1 MKINVNTGKRTLKM
15 RILSAFMAFLIFSL
29 TSPEL
34 FENLGVGLIVHGAI
48 PNLTAGS
55 GTIDSSTTQISKYMG
70 QSSGTGAVR
79 DSHNADGTTSNGTYT
94 GRIRP
99 VTVSMYDYLTDGE
112 INGTWN
118 VLNDNN
124 YTWYY
129 RYDPYTKFNNAISS
143 DVLDSPIT
151 LSEASENITIQY
163 QSTWFSSSENVYIH
177 LYNGST
183 NNGWPGKLM
192 TYNSNTNKFEYTVK
206 ASDLSFFPKG
216 VVFNGGSDAKKTD
229 KVDLSETMSANHT
242 YVFKDG
248 IDQKIVFKF
257 RGNWEPNSLNIHIWD
272 DYGGITTYPGY
283 PMNYDY
289 WYSNNY
295 YYTTEAVNPTR
306 VPNAYKMSWSGGDS
320 GDKSYSFARGYT
332 YIIDGSNRNVVES
345 YQHVS
350 YDAGSSGEG
359 AQAITTDHYL
369 NPLYTGYFITP
380 SSGKPSYNN
389 FYWMPNLAQTSDSSA
404 NADAAVQG
412 LVDATLNADGLVQ
425 KDGIALPYFDST
437 WASNHKYNTSNQ
449 TYSSSGNK
457 DIMKCWE
464 STDSKKISF
473 PFYETLQATT
483 TEGQYAKYYQ
493 FNSKDSNLVFHNNDT
508 TPADSYFEETET
520 VIKDVYEGS
529 GFFPYN
535 TTSSINSSNR
545 EKNCK
550 NNNYGFGTKFEMTFK
565 LGENGMAE
573 AVDEN
578 GKKIT
583 TGIADT
589 VPMKFEFDGDDD
601 LWVFIDGNLVLDIGG
616 AHGASKGEI
625 DFSTAKAKVDK
636 LVQYNDTNK
645 DKLDA
650 DVNTSS
656 TTTPNVVS
664 LEDKIISLTM
674 NGNTPTYDT
683 SVTHK
688 MTIFYMERGMA
699 QSNLYVRY
707 NFIPEDTFTKMKIK
721 EQTDFSGVNKGLKAI
736 TQKAAD
742 RDVFKYTVS
751 NNGTNADDVY
761 HNTYTNKAFTRTVQ
775 GENTQLTTAGT
786 ISNKNFN
793 PSSYDTVADVAY
805 NWVDEYASVNGTKME
820 SSEKAAGITGSS
832 GELYL
837 MHGIAADLTTG
848 LEVKSSAEFEGQ
860 FKRYSTMTIVQDA
873 NLYTPNKNNTPAT
886 LSTNPSFA
894 RSVSQYYTTTK
905 SISSNTYRTPV
916 VLDDN
921 VNTFKFRNDI
931 NPSDIMQG
939 DATNYPDTGVHIDSA
954 AQVTELFVNTVK
966 VGAISVTKS
975 AKATNGTEE
984 NGVQDTFTFQLS
996 LTNVFG
1002 TDVDVSDYSGI
1013 KAKKTGDITAQSGYI
1028 DTSGYFTLTAGQ
1040 TITIEGIPYGTAY
1053 TITETSPGT
1062 NYQQSST
1069 TGTLSGT
1076 TDTNTKSGTVINIR
1090 LTGSLVLNKTVTG
1103 NTDATDFPF
1112 NVTLTV
1118 PTGVILSNYTITNG
1132 TTTYNPTSGTAFTV
1146 SVPKNGSVTLSG
1158 IPYGTAYTVTETR
1171 PAEATADP
1179 AVSGGD
1185 NFDGTG
1191 TIDGSGDSVTITNT
1205 YPTTTEVDVEKTDG
1219 GTNKLANAELELWY
1233 KETTTP
1239 DTFSSNDPQSIPNQM
1254 NGMKVSKS
1262 TTDVGVP
1269 GLETTTEKTKTYTY
1283 SPSSYNNPG
1292 VPSSSDKDWI
1302 LPRNDTDYIY
1312 FRDYNTSTPGEH
1324 DSPSYNST
1332 SKNDKNTNDAQKRTW
1347 RATNFATIKAASG
1360 SDPGTHGQ
1368 DLELDYDESY
1378 WFAAE
1383 FYGSGKKTV
1392 KYAMWERF
1400 VDEYD
1405 GHITTVWKI
1414 QPPDGYTEVRFIL
1427 LKGDNWIR
1435 STQKIPYKLGKIYHK
1450 TSWGGIWKYENG
1462 INCYFDVPYESE
1474 GYWASHDNDSQN
1486 NGIYDKRMETTGTML
1501 QAKKYEP
1508 TEQKIIFHCNSSN
1521 VWHNIHIQFFTDAAG
1536 NNPVNEQAFPG
1547 YMMEPYAYAGSD
1559 YRTND
1564 GYLTYELT
1572 IPANAKSFR
1581 ITNGADE
1588 GSTYGYYTAVTQLN
1602 DGSDND
1608 HGKGKKN
1615 YANYFCFDNY
1625 QDKNGTLKFWDEKP
1639 ESISNFTYSNSEVT
1653 SDCDYVYF
1661 KAPSTWNN
1669 VYAYFY
1675 GGGNLRDDNWQ
1686 RACYSSWP
1694 GVAPAGTEYGS
1705 VHSNTYSIHTTG
1717 NEYNGTGASGTLS
1730 PESYYTV
1737 GSEKIYKFRLPMGDR
1752 KNYSKVVFNNG
1763 LKSQSGGQ
1771 ETGVIDYEAGY
1782 IYSKNGSATKHYEKK
1797 PTKTYTGRTNT
1808 AYTSDDKTEY
1818 IYIKNTAGWQDLHI
1832 TFYDA
1837 NDGQILQKGH
1847 GYVMDYAG
1855 NDGKDYYRIPIPED
1869 TAKFSINNGTGQ
1881 ANKYATD
1888 KYSIV
1893 RLGSDGKSTS
1903 TKSAS
1908 DKFVYE
1914 PTGTTSATLT
1924 RIGLNEG
1931 GTPTEVVSETIIAQT
1946 EDVSNYNPNTPN
1958 NGVRQTVS
1966 GTDDTL
1972 NIRDSAATKW
1982 DLPIGAAT
1990 VTFYNASGAVVGS
2003 GVMMKTNADSD
2014 GYVWYTKKIPINAAS
2029 FSVSYVK
2036 SSTVTNTP
2044 TYPLY
2049 SKTAD
2054 SDGNKTT
2061 KGDMFYETAGTNK
2074 LSMIYAEP
2082 ALVEAD
2088 DETYQKRG
2096 DDLYLVC
2103 DSKCN
2108 PTVTFYAN
2116 GDNILRSDVKGKYI
2130 NVDEN
2135 GKHWYRV
2142 SIPKGAES
2150 FTIGSDS
2157 TKYPIY
2163 ELKSKFSR
2171 YQKDYTLGDMQY
2183 SYNGSTATLLYPIFT
2198 LDDEYTLSVS
2208 DDKTISSKSGLLTV
2222 DTSVTEPYADADSGI
2237 TPATSDTYSG
2247 MPVLYDTA
2255 SNDITYTWTNP
2266 DYFYV
2271 RFKNT
2276 GNWSGTIKAYYY
2288 DGSNYVATSAVAS
2301 EGTGTNEVYKFTNDN
2316 NYTKVYFS
2324 NGTRRTVE
2332 ITLAPPAV
2340 GVTGAKYGYGYMF
2353 QTSSFNDTGGTSHS
2367 KDSNDYY
2374 LVNVVEPINQA
2385 NSVNVTWSS
2394 HTTSDLNNYIWVY
2407 YGTNNTGMNIR
2418 AYYFNTS
2425 SGVKKDV
2432 GGNPYSKNVSGTTY
2446 YFGKIEYNSGYD
2458 KVMFFN
2464 ESSNG
2469 QGYYMLT
2476 RLDVSTALKGK
2487 VYTKGNYSYKIEGNN
2502 NVWNGPPEDI
2512 PKPNGLQNMDIN
2524 VYDCDDVTST
2534 YGNATY
2540 FGSGTTTYTVN
2551 TITFPNTPASPTTYT
2566 VTYQPEDRYGMI
2578 SDENTNGVL
2587 GFNDED
2593 NFITLVIPATVT
2605 PYIKFYES
2613 TDGSGDA
2620 INNATSNASSK
2631 GLLLK
2636 PVAANDMKLNGTT
2649 YTCEST
2655 TTEGNTTYKVRL
2667 PKNARSFTI
2676 TNGTRSGTH
2685 TLDENIT
2692 VKISGG
2698 QLNPKSTDD
2707 QKVITIHHAGSTFT
2721 VTQNATVTTQL
2732 DVTLTD
2738 VRDGY
2743 TVTRKAAM
2751 TDPLNPRSD
2760 ADYVFFTDTNNT
2772 IGGGSGTVYAYF
2784 YGGAD
2789 GEYDT
2794 GAGGTYTP
2802 WPGIKATTAN
2812 NGTAD
2817 TTYTDNDGNTV
2828 YMFRVPRGE
2837 NGTYPYVIFNN
2848 GVSSIKIT
2856 QAASVTAGKNYV
2868 LDTTASGQYG
2878 TFAGSGKVYPV
2889 TEQSKAESNPT
2900 IDYGNSSSKYIY
2912 IVNNG
2917 PYDLGGSSR
2926 TPLDDMHVIFY
2937 DSGKN
2942 VIGTGSPGYK
2952 PDKVVG
2958 NNKQYNG
2965 SDVYRIAAPSN
2976 AKYFQI
2982 TNGTKAGTTYDRERM
2997 SEIKEINADGLY
3009 RFVPSAANAVDY
3021 IEETSIPTKQ
3031 SDAHFLLDLINVV
3044 TESDEEISVDG
3055 TIPVHVAT
3063 VVTGDDGKTAY
3074 IKWVKDYDPTRSP
3087 AGSIDTAYIANVEAD
3102 IGENATG
3109 TKKVKVVKNGEYY
3122 WVESVAPSGY
3132 QVNPNSFGFTV
3143 PTTTSVTIPDPP
3155 NPTGQLTLNKKLKK
3169 FSDDNNASITSDE
3182 KNTQFTFTITLTA
3195 PVGTD
3200 WSKYTLQKDGTDI
3213 TTGVTTEG
3221 LTRTVVVTVPATGTD
3236 VVISNIPSGTY
3247 YTVTETS
3254 PTNYSD
3260 EPVTI
3265 YKDGVISTNLDE
3277 ISGNIPSDAL
3287 PKNNV
3292 SYAVTNKREIGGLTL
3307 EKVADGEYAAAGVN
3321 VTNNTTHEINYTE
3334 FTYTVTLTAPE
3345 NVDFRDYITW
3355 ADFTALGATVTKING
3370 TAVSGTPE
3378 TDFNNAAP
3386 LRTIE
3391 FTVKVKANNGSK
3403 LVKNLPIGTKYT
3415 VTEVDPTSSI
3425 DISNWSKSGEV
3436 TTAAEMTP
3444 TNLNPTVTITNTFGS
3459 CEIVLTK
3466 TAKEKVGTTDIGSVL
3481 AGAKFKLVDA
3491 NDDSKVI
3498 KFSLTTKASDD
3509 VTGKQTKVYSANAS
3523 GTHNVSSTNTWLETG
3538 EDGRLHIK
3546 GLSPGDYYLEEQA
3559 APNGYSNLDSNRL
3572 DNGTAQPKR
3581 VYFSAGDNTKLKNIT
3596 CSDEMAPA
3604 YIKLFEHINEYR
3616 PTEWGNPTFIFKI
3629 KQTGYYAWS
3638 TPANEGDPSVWQLT
3652 ATNSGRE
3659 TLVALTVND
3668 NGTLDTNILSG
3679 SVTGKTFTGWKV
3691 ESTDEE
3697 ITVGENQTVKEYQG
3711 MFDIDS
3717 QGRIRVEPGSY
3728 EITRMPVSRYEFVT
3742 SATTAPYDNG
3752 GTAGTQ
3758 TENLKNHIP
3767 QEKVTISP
3775 LAAGK
3780 TVDVHYYDNVAYYDK
3795 FSQVDEEINKFYTL
3809 DINKKN
3815 TTVKGIRIADYHQVG
3830 TTPIGSTAADTVEVT
3845 DDTTNPATTT
3855 QTMTV
3860 PVGNL
3865 KIFKIMSDG
3874 SEVAMT
3880 DSEKAALT
3888 GTNFIVSYTYDSE
3901 SGDKESFGHASPAT
3915 NDFSYDDTAEDES
3928 NIGRNPSI
3936 VVHNSQKYENGVYT
3950 LKAKYKTDANT
3961 EFTTTFDLVFLR
3973 SST

>member
-129 RYDPYTKFNNAISS
+129 RYDPYTKFNNAISQTGGTTTIKSAQSYNITIKYYGNNKFSSS
-143 DVLDSPIT
+143 DTVYIYLWNANKNSGWTNHKMSFDNVNSCFYFTFSTTNENYIGFTPDRIIFHDNGSKKSPDILQTMTAGNTYTFTENTSDGKVNYRLRLNSSNTDAHIYPYNSDTDKLSAWRGVSMTSDGNDYYSYTQNNNTYKKAIFNGTWGQYPGSGSSGFGTSGGYTYFYNWGNSPAEFIQWPNLDVTTST
-151 LSEASENITIQY
+151 GSENITEI
-163 QSTWFSSSENVYIH
+163 T
-177 LYNGST
+177 G
-183 NNGWPGKLM
+183 G
-192 TYNSNTNKFEYTVK
+192 
-206 ASDLSFFPKG
+206 LS
-216 VVFNGGSDAKKTD
+216 
-229 KVDLSETMSANHT
+229 
-242 YVFKDG
+242 
-248 IDQKIVFKF
+248 
-257 RGNWEPNSLNIHIWD
+257 
-272 DYGGITTYPGY
+272 
-283 PMNYDY
+283 
-289 WYSNNY
+289 
-295 YYTTEAVNPTR
+295 
-306 VPNAYKMSWSGGDS
+306 
-320 GDKSYSFARGYT
+320 
-332 YIIDGSNRNVVES
+332 
-345 YQHVS
+345 
-350 YDAGSSGEG
+350 
-359 AQAITTDHYL
+359 

-380 SSGKPSYNN
+380 SSGKPIYNN
-389 FYWMPNLAQTSDSSA
+389 FYWMPNLAQTSANSA
-404 NADAAVQG
+404 NSDAAVQG

-437 WASNHKYNTSNQ
+437 WASNHKYNASTQ

-493 FNSKDSNLVFHNNDT
+493 FNSKDSNLVFHNNYT
-508 TPADSYFEETET
+508 TPAASYFEETET

-535 TTSSINSSNR
+535 TTSSIDSSNR

-664 LEDKIISLTM
+664 LEDKIIGLTM

-886 LSTNPSFA
+886 LSTNPSVA

-1013 KAKKTGDITAQSGYI
+1013 KAKKTGDTTAQSGYI

-1312 FRDYNTSTPGEH
+1312 FRDYNTGTPGEH
-1324 DSPSYNST
+1324 DSQSFGSGDN
-1332 SKNDKNTNDAQKRTW
+1332 RTW
-1347 RATNFATIKAASG
+1347 KQTTFANRKAATS
-1360 SDPGTHGQ
+1360 SNPGTHDQ
-1368 DLELDYDESY
+1368 DQELGFSDGHT
-1378 WFAAE
+1378 WMAAE
-1383 FYGSGKKTV
+1383 FSGSGKKTV
-1392 KYAMWERF
+1392 RYAVWERF
-1400 VDEYD
+1400 VDD
-1405 GHITTVWKI
+1405 HFADRNTVVWKI
-1414 QPPDGYTEVRFIL
+1414 QPPDGYTHVRFMMMHDDTCVRKTVAI
-1427 LKGDNWIR
+1427 N
-1435 STQKIPYKLGKIYHK
+1435 YKLGRIYHK
-1450 TSWGGIWKYENG
+1450 TNWGGYWTSKDSK
-1462 INCYFDVPYESE
+1462 NCYYDVPVEYEYSTDTDN
-1474 GYWASHDNDSQN
+1474 YWAPEDIEPYDMRDS
-1486 NGIYDKRMETTGTML
+1486 GSTMS

-1508 TEQKIIFHCNSSN
+1508 TDKKIIFYCNSQQ
-1521 VWHNIHIQFFTDAAG
+1521 VWHNIHIQFFKSNSENDT
-1536 NNPVNEQAFPG
+1536 VNGQAFPG
-1547 YMMEPYAYAGSD
+1547 YMMEPYAYAENN
-1559 YRTND
+1559 YRLRADNKEQ
-1564 GYLTYELT
+1564 YLTYELT
-1572 IPANAKSFR
+1572 IPKGATHFR
-1581 ITNGADE
+1581 INNGVSGGAY
-1588 GSTYGYYTAVTQLN
+1588 SYMTAITEISN
-1602 DGSDND
+1602 DSNT
-1608 HGKGKKN
+1608 KN
-1615 YANYFCFDNY
+1615 GGNYFVLNTTATDRTSCLDSSNAPK
-1625 QDKNGTLKFWDEKP
+1625 QNVELHK
-1639 ESISNFTYSNSEVT
+1639 SINTITNLSHENTNKTYTTSKVT

-1661 KAPSTWNN
+1661 KAPSGWNN

-1694 GVAPAGTEYGS
+1694 GVAPAGTEYDS

-1893 RLGSDGKSTS
+1893 RLGSDGKSTA

-1914 PTGTTSATLT
+1914 LIGTTSATLT

-1982 DLPIGAAT
+1982 NLPIGAAT
-1990 VTFYNASGAVVGS
+1990 VTFYDEDGAVVGS
-2003 GVMMKTNADSD
+2003 GVMMKTNTDSD

-2029 FSVSYVK
+2029 FSVSYVN

-2074 LSMIYAEP
+2074 LSMIYAKP
-2082 ALVEAD
+2082 ALDEID

-2103 DSKCN
+2103 DSKFDRN

-2116 GDNILRSDVKGKYI
+2116 GDNVLRSGVTGKYI

-2237 TPATSDTYSG
+2237 TPATDVNIGSTL
-2247 MPVLYDTA
+2247 PVLYDTA

-2353 QTSSFNDTGGTSHS
+2353 HTSFQ
-2367 KDSNDYY
+2367 
-2374 LVNVVEPINQA
+2374 V
-2385 NSVNVTWSS
+2385 
-2394 HTTSDLNNYIWVY
+2394 
-2407 YGTNNTGMNIR
+2407 
-2418 AYYFNTS
+2418 F
-2425 SGVKKDV
+2425 KK
-2432 GGNPYSKNVSGTTY
+2432 
-2446 YFGKIEYNSGYD
+2446 
-2458 KVMFFN
+2458 
-2464 ESSNG
+2464 
-2469 QGYYMLT
+2469 
-2476 RLDVSTALKGK
+2476 
-2487 VYTKGNYSYKIEGNN
+2487 
-2502 NVWNGPPEDI
+2502 
-2512 PKPNGLQNMDIN
+2512 
-2524 VYDCDDVTST
+2524 
-2534 YGNATY
+2534 
-2540 FGSGTTTYTVN
+2540 
-2551 TITFPNTPASPTTYT
+2551 
-2566 VTYQPEDRYGMI
+2566 
-2578 SDENTNGVL
+2578 
-2587 GFNDED
+2587 
-2593 NFITLVIPATVT
+2593 
-2605 PYIKFYES
+2605 
-2613 TDGSGDA
+2613 
-2620 INNATSNASSK
+2620 
-2631 GLLLK
+2631 
-2636 PVAANDMKLNGTT
+2636 
-2649 YTCEST
+2649 
-2655 TTEGNTTYKVRL
+2655 
-2667 PKNARSFTI
+2667 
-2676 TNGTRSGTH
+2676 
-2685 TLDENIT
+2685 
-2692 VKISGG
+2692 
-2698 QLNPKSTDD
+2698 
-2707 QKVITIHHAGSTFT
+2707 
-2721 VTQNATVTTQL
+2721 
-2732 DVTLTD
+2732 
-2738 VRDGY
+2738 
-2743 TVTRKAAM
+2743 
-2751 TDPLNPRSD
+2751 
-2760 ADYVFFTDTNNT
+2760 
-2772 IGGGSGTVYAYF
+2772 
-2784 YGGAD
+2784 
-2789 GEYDT
+2789 
-2794 GAGGTYTP
+2794 
-2802 WPGIKATTAN
+2802 
-2812 NGTAD
+2812 
-2817 TTYTDNDGNTV
+2817 
-2828 YMFRVPRGE
+2828 
-2837 NGTYPYVIFNN
+2837 
-2848 GVSSIKIT
+2848 
-2856 QAASVTAGKNYV
+2856 
-2868 LDTTASGQYG
+2868 
-2878 TFAGSGKVYPV
+2878 
-2889 TEQSKAESNPT
+2889 
-2900 IDYGNSSSKYIY
+2900 
-2912 IVNNG
+2912 
-2917 PYDLGGSSR
+2917 
-2926 TPLDDMHVIFY
+2926 
-2937 DSGKN
+2937 
-2942 VIGTGSPGYK
+2942 
-2952 PDKVVG
+2952 
-2958 NNKQYNG
+2958 
-2965 SDVYRIAAPSN
+2965 
-2976 AKYFQI
+2976 
-2982 TNGTKAGTTYDRERM
+2982 
-2997 SEIKEINADGLY
+2997 
-3009 RFVPSAANAVDY
+3009 
-3021 IEETSIPTKQ
+3021 
-3031 SDAHFLLDLINVV
+3031 
-3044 TESDEEISVDG
+3044 
-3055 TIPVHVAT
+3055 
-3063 VVTGDDGKTAY
+3063 
-3074 IKWVKDYDPTRSP
+3074 
-3087 AGSIDTAYIANVEAD
+3087 
-3102 IGENATG
+3102 
-3109 TKKVKVVKNGEYY
+3109 
-3122 WVESVAPSGY
+3122 
-3132 QVNPNSFGFTV
+3132 
-3143 PTTTSVTIPDPP
+3143 
-3155 NPTGQLTLNKKLKK
+3155 
-3169 FSDDNNASITSDE
+3169 
-3182 KNTQFTFTITLTA
+3182 
-3195 PVGTD
+3195 
-3200 WSKYTLQKDGTDI
+3200 
-3213 TTGVTTEG
+3213 
-3221 LTRTVVVTVPATGTD
+3221 
-3236 VVISNIPSGTY
+3236 
-3247 YTVTETS
+3247 
-3254 PTNYSD
+3254 
-3260 EPVTI
+3260 
-3265 YKDGVISTNLDE
+3265 
-3277 ISGNIPSDAL
+3277 
-3287 PKNNV
+3287 
-3292 SYAVTNKREIGGLTL
+3292 
-3307 EKVADGEYAAAGVN
+3307 
-3321 VTNNTTHEINYTE
+3321 
-3334 FTYTVTLTAPE
+3334 
-3345 NVDFRDYITW
+3345 
-3355 ADFTALGATVTKING
+3355 
-3370 TAVSGTPE
+3370 
-3378 TDFNNAAP
+3378 
-3386 LRTIE
+3386 
-3391 FTVKVKANNGSK
+3391 
-3403 LVKNLPIGTKYT
+3403 
-3415 VTEVDPTSSI
+3415 
-3425 DISNWSKSGEV
+3425 
-3436 TTAAEMTP
+3436 
-3444 TNLNPTVTITNTFGS
+3444 
-3459 CEIVLTK
+3459 
-3466 TAKEKVGTTDIGSVL
+3466 
-3481 AGAKFKLVDA
+3481 
-3491 NDDSKVI
+3491 
-3498 KFSLTTKASDD
+3498 
-3509 VTGKQTKVYSANAS
+3509 
-3523 GTHNVSSTNTWLETG
+3523 
-3538 EDGRLHIK
+3538 
-3546 GLSPGDYYLEEQA
+3546 
-3559 APNGYSNLDSNRL
+3559 
-3572 DNGTAQPKR
+3572 
-3581 VYFSAGDNTKLKNIT
+3581 
-3596 CSDEMAPA
+3596 
-3604 YIKLFEHINEYR
+3604 
-3616 PTEWGNPTFIFKI
+3616 
-3629 KQTGYYAWS
+3629 
-3638 TPANEGDPSVWQLT
+3638 
-3652 ATNSGRE
+3652 
-3659 TLVALTVND
+3659 
-3668 NGTLDTNILSG
+3668 
-3679 SVTGKTFTGWKV
+3679 
-3691 ESTDEE
+3691 
-3697 ITVGENQTVKEYQG
+3697 
-3711 MFDIDS
+3711 
-3717 QGRIRVEPGSY
+3717 
-3728 EITRMPVSRYEFVT
+3728 
-3742 SATTAPYDNG
+3742 
-3752 GTAGTQ
+3752 
-3758 TENLKNHIP
+3758 
-3767 QEKVTISP
+3767 
-3775 LAAGK
+3775 
-3780 TVDVHYYDNVAYYDK
+3780 
-3795 FSQVDEEINKFYTL
+3795 
-3809 DINKKN
+3809 
-3815 TTVKGIRIADYHQVG
+3815 
-3830 TTPIGSTAADTVEVT
+3830 
-3845 DDTTNPATTT
+3845 
-3855 QTMTV
+3855 
-3860 PVGNL
+3860 
-3865 KIFKIMSDG
+3865 
-3874 SEVAMT
+3874 
-3880 DSEKAALT
+3880 
-3888 GTNFIVSYTYDSE
+3888 
-3901 SGDKESFGHASPAT
+3901 
-3915 NDFSYDDTAEDES
+3915 
-3928 NIGRNPSI
+3928 
-3936 VVHNSQKYENGVYT
+3936 
-3950 LKAKYKTDANT
+3950 
-3961 EFTTTFDLVFLR
+3961 
-3973 SST
+3973 

>member
-129 RYDPYTKFNNAISS
+129 RYDPYTKFNNAISQTGGTTTIKSAQSYNITIKYYGNNKFSSS
-143 DVLDSPIT
+143 DTVYIYLWNANKNSGWTNHKMSFDNVNSCFYFTFSTTNENYIGFTPDRIIFHDNGSKKSPDILQTMTAGNTYTFTENTSDGKVNYRLRLNSSNTDAHIYPYNSDTDKLSAWRGVSMTSDGNDYYSYTQNNNTYKKAIFNGTWGQYPGSGSSGFGTSGGYTYFYNWGNSPAEFIQWPNLDVTTST
-151 LSEASENITIQY
+151 GSENITEI
-163 QSTWFSSSENVYIH
+163 T
-177 LYNGST
+177 G
-183 NNGWPGKLM
+183 G
-192 TYNSNTNKFEYTVK
+192 
-206 ASDLSFFPKG
+206 LS
-216 VVFNGGSDAKKTD
+216 
-229 KVDLSETMSANHT
+229 
-242 YVFKDG
+242 
-248 IDQKIVFKF
+248 
-257 RGNWEPNSLNIHIWD
+257 
-272 DYGGITTYPGY
+272 
-283 PMNYDY
+283 
-289 WYSNNY
+289 
-295 YYTTEAVNPTR
+295 
-306 VPNAYKMSWSGGDS
+306 
-320 GDKSYSFARGYT
+320 
-332 YIIDGSNRNVVES
+332 
-345 YQHVS
+345 
-350 YDAGSSGEG
+350 
-359 AQAITTDHYL
+359 

-380 SSGKPSYNN
+380 SSGKPIYNN
-389 FYWMPNLAQTSDSSA
+389 FYWMPNLAQTSANSA
-404 NADAAVQG
+404 NSDAAVQG

-437 WASNHKYNTSNQ
+437 WASNHKYNASTQ

-493 FNSKDSNLVFHNNDT
+493 FNSKDSNLVFHNNYT
-508 TPADSYFEETET
+508 TPAASYFEETET

-535 TTSSINSSNR
+535 TTSSIDSSNR

-664 LEDKIISLTM
+664 LEDKIIGLTM

-886 LSTNPSFA
+886 LSTNPSVA

-1013 KAKKTGDITAQSGYI
+1013 KAKKTGDTTAQSGYI

-1312 FRDYNTSTPGEH
+1312 FRDYNTGTPGEH
-1324 DSPSYNST
+1324 DSQSFGSGDN
-1332 SKNDKNTNDAQKRTW
+1332 RTW
-1347 RATNFATIKAASG
+1347 KQTTFANRKAATS
-1360 SDPGTHGQ
+1360 SNPGTHDQ
-1368 DLELDYDESY
+1368 DQELGFSDGHT
-1378 WFAAE
+1378 WMAAE
-1383 FYGSGKKTV
+1383 FSGSGKKTV
-1392 KYAMWERF
+1392 RYAVWERF
-1400 VDEYD
+1400 VDD
-1405 GHITTVWKI
+1405 HFADRNTVVWKI
-1414 QPPDGYTEVRFIL
+1414 QPPDGYTHVRFMMMHDDTCVRKTVAI
-1427 LKGDNWIR
+1427 N
-1435 STQKIPYKLGKIYHK
+1435 YKLGRIYHK
-1450 TSWGGIWKYENG
+1450 TNWGGYWTSKDSK
-1462 INCYFDVPYESE
+1462 NCYYDVPVEYEYSTDTDN
-1474 GYWASHDNDSQN
+1474 YWAPEDIEPYDMRDS
-1486 NGIYDKRMETTGTML
+1486 GSTMS

-1508 TEQKIIFHCNSSN
+1508 TDKKIIFYCNSQQ
-1521 VWHNIHIQFFTDAAG
+1521 VWHNIHIQFFKSNSENDT
-1536 NNPVNEQAFPG
+1536 VNGQAFPG
-1547 YMMEPYAYAGSD
+1547 YMMEPYAYAENN
-1559 YRTND
+1559 YRLRADNKEQ
-1564 GYLTYELT
+1564 YLTYELT
-1572 IPANAKSFR
+1572 IPKGATHFR
-1581 ITNGADE
+1581 INNGVSGGAY
-1588 GSTYGYYTAVTQLN
+1588 SYMTAITEISN
-1602 DGSDND
+1602 DSNT
-1608 HGKGKKN
+1608 KN
-1615 YANYFCFDNY
+1615 GGNYFVLNTTATDRTSCLDSSNAPK
-1625 QDKNGTLKFWDEKP
+1625 QNVELHK
-1639 ESISNFTYSNSEVT
+1639 SINTITNLSHENTNKTYTTSKVT

-1661 KAPSTWNN
+1661 KAPSGWNN

-1694 GVAPAGTEYGS
+1694 GVAPAGTEYDS

-1893 RLGSDGKSTS
+1893 RLGSDGKSTA

-1914 PTGTTSATLT
+1914 LIGTTSATLT

-1982 DLPIGAAT
+1982 NLPIGAAT
-1990 VTFYNASGAVVGS
+1990 VTFYDEDGAVVGS
-2003 GVMMKTNADSD
+2003 GVMMKTNTDSD

-2029 FSVSYVK
+2029 FSVSYVN

-2074 LSMIYAEP
+2074 LSMIYAKP
-2082 ALVEAD
+2082 ALDEID

-2103 DSKCN
+2103 DSKFDRN

-2116 GDNILRSDVKGKYI
+2116 GDNVLRSGVTGKYI

-2150 FTIGSDS
+2150 FKINDTGD
-2157 TKYPIY
+2157 KYPIY

-2237 TPATSDTYSG
+2237 TPATDVNIGSTL
-2247 MPVLYDTA
+2247 PVLYDTA

-2667 PKNARSFTI
+2667 PKNAKSFTI
-2676 TNGTRSGTH
+2676 SNGTTTGTAQALYENLNVKVSDGSLYTSGEV
-2685 TLDENIT
+2685 DYVPIT
-2692 VKISGG
+2692 
-2698 QLNPKSTDD
+2698 NF
-2707 QKVITIHHAGSTFT
+2707 HHAGSKFNVDGTT
-2721 VTQNATVTTQL
+2721 LAVTR
-2732 DVTLTD
+2732 DS
-2738 VRDGY
+2738 VRDDY
-2743 TVTRKAAM
+2743 TVTKQADI
-2751 TDPLNPRSD
+2751 TDPLIPKTDN
-2760 ADYVFFTDTNNT
+2760 DYVFFTDTGNT
-2772 IGGGSGTVYAYF
+2772 IGGNGSTKTVYAYF

-2789 GEYDT
+2789 GEYN
-2794 GAGGTYTP
+2794 TY
-2802 WPGIKATTAN
+2802 PGIKATTDNDGVAN
-2812 NGTAD
+2812 

-2828 YMFRVPRGE
+2828 YMFRVPQGV

-2848 GVSSIKIT
+2848 GVSNIAIT
-2856 QAASVTAGKNYV
+2856 QAAQVEAGKNYK
-2868 LDTTASGQYG
+2868 LTPTSNGQYG
-2878 TFAGSGKVYPV
+2878 TFASSGNVYPV

-2900 IDYGNSSSKYIY
+2900 IDYGSSSSKYIY

-2917 PYDLGGSSR
+2917 PYDLNGSSR

-3009 RFVPSAANAVDY
+3009 QFVPSAANAVDY
-3021 IEETSIPTKQ
+3021 IEETSYNSSTQKQ
-3031 SDAHFLLDLINVV
+3031 SQMHFLLDLINVV

-3102 IGENATG
+3102 IGKNATG

-3415 VTEVDPTSSI
+3415 VTEVDPTSPI
-3425 DISNWSKSGEV
+3425 DTSNWSKSGEV
-3436 TTAAEMTP
+3436 TTATEMTI
-3444 TNLNPTVTITNTFGS
+3444 TDLNPTVTITNTFGS

-3466 TAKEKVGTTDIGSVL
+3466 TAKEKVGTTDIGNVL

-3509 VTGKQTKVYSANAS
+3509 VTGKQTNVYSANTS
-3523 GTHNVSSTNTWLETG
+3523 GTHNVTNTWLKTG

-3546 GLSPGDYYLEEQA
+3546 GLSPGDYYLEEQE

-3572 DNGTAQPKR
+3572 DNSGNAQPKR
-3581 VYFSAGDNTKLKNIT
+3581 VYFSVGENTKTKEIT

-3604 YIKLFEHINEYR
+3604 YIKLYEHINEYR

-3638 TPANEGDPSVWQLT
+3638 TPANEGDEPEWQLT

-3668 NGTLDTNILSG
+3668 NGTLDANILSN
-3679 SVTGKTFTGWKV
+3679 SVTRETFTDWFV
-3691 ESTDEE
+3691 ESTDEMKD
-3697 ITVGENQTVKEYQG
+3697 GNREYQG

-3758 TENLKNHIP
+3758 TENLKNNIP

-3780 TVDVHYYDNVAYYDK
+3780 TVDVHYYDKVAYYDK

-3880 DSEKAALT
+3880 SAEKAALT
-3888 GTNFIVSYTYDSE
+3888 NFNITYTYDSN
-3901 SGDKESFGHASPAT
+3901 SGDKREFGGKAAEGADPAVPAQ
-3915 NDFSYDDTAEDES
+3915 FSYNTSDKQ
-3928 NIGRNPSI
+3928 I
-3936 VVHNSQKYENGVYT
+3936 VVTDAADFQNGVYT